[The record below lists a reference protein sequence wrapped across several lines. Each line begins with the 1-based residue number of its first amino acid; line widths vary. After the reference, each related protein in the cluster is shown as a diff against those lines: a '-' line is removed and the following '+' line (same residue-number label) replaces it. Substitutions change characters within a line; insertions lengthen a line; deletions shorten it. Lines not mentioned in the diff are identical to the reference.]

1 MKRITPAIVLFI
13 GFALLSSVVWAAS
26 QSSKPVKVAA
36 KASPGVALA
45 ATLSQVTGVA
55 ISPMLGVCAVGAY
68 TWFNTP
74 EEKRASLPWYAQPRY
89 WIIGL
94 LIVAA
99 CACKDSLGAV
109 LPPGWKKPLDVAET
123 LENKVSGLVAVG
135 AFLPFTMDS
144 LVKLLGHG
152 GGVGTAGLPPVASG
166 LAMIQVGTIDFS
178 WVGAVALMPLAAA
191 IFFVVWITS
200 HAINVLILLSP
211 WGAVDAALKSLRLG
225 LLSLLTVTAWV
236 NPVLGAVLS
245 IVIIFFAWLCAGWA
259 FRLTVFGTVFC
270 WDFFTIRR
278 ARFRPAANDNWLFS
292 ARNLAGVPPR
302 TSGRL
307 HRGADGRLVFSFR
320 PWLVLRQ
327 RTVEVPGAGL
337 AVGRG
342 AFYSAIVAR
351 GEAGEATLFLLP
363 PRYQGHAADLAHAY
377 DIPNVVDLVL
387 RRAWAWLKDMLGFG
401 PRRPALAGGSG

>member
-1 MKRITPAIVLFI
+1 MKRITPAIALFI

-26 QSSKPVKVAA
+26 QSAKPA
-36 KASPGVALA
+36 KTTGTPAPGVALA

-55 ISPMLGVCAVGAY
+55 ISPMLGVSAVGAY
-68 TWFNTP
+68 TWLNTP
-74 EEKRASLPWYAQPRY
+74 KEKRASLPWYAQPQY

-135 AFLPFTMDS
+135 AFLPFTMDT

-152 GGVGTAGLPPVASG
+152 GGVGTAGLASAASG
-166 LAMIQVGTIDFS
+166 LAMIQVGAIDFS

-191 IFFVVWITS
+191 IFLVVWITS
-200 HAINVLILLSP
+200 HAIHVLILLSP
-211 WGAVDAALKSLRLG
+211 WGAVDAALKSLRTGVLA
-225 LLSLLTVTAWV
+225 LLTVTAWI
-236 NPVLGAVLS
+236 NPAVGAVLS
-245 IVIIFFAWLCAGWA
+245 VVIIFLAWLCAGWA

-292 ARNLAGVPPR
+292 ARNLPGVPPR

-307 HRGADGRLVFSFR
+307 HRGEDGRLVFSFR
-320 PWLVLRQ
+320 PWLVLPL
-327 RTVEVPGAGL
+327 RTAEVPAVGL

-351 GEAGEATLFLLP
+351 NESGEAILFLLP

-377 DIPNVVDLVL
+377 NIPSVVDVGL
-387 RRAWAWLKDMLGFG
+387 RRAWAWLKEMLGFG
-401 PRRPALAGGSG
+401 RRQPAPAAG

>member
-1 MKRITPAIVLFI
+1 
-13 GFALLSSVVWAAS
+13 
-26 QSSKPVKVAA
+26 
-36 KASPGVALA
+36 
-45 ATLSQVTGVA
+45 
-55 ISPMLGVCAVGAY
+55 MLGVCAVGAY

-109 LPPGWKKPLDVAET
+109 LPPGWKKPRDVAET

-135 AFLPFTMDS
+135 AFIPFTMDS

-152 GGVGTAGLPPVASG
+152 GGVGTAGLPSVASG

-178 WVGAVALMPLAAA
+178 WVGAIALMPLAAA

-236 NPVLGAVLS
+236 NPMLGAVLS
-245 IVIIFFAWLCAGWA
+245 VVIIFVAWLCAGWA
-259 FRLTVFGTVFC
+259 FRLPVYGTVFC
-270 WDFFTIRR
+270 WDFFTLRR
-278 ARFRPAANDNWLFS
+278 ARFRPAANDNWMFTDRKLEGFRAAPAAACIGKRTAGWCLFIVRGWCCGG
-292 ARNLAGVPPR
+292 ARLRSRLPASRWAAGCSIRRLSRASKGSRRRCFFCPR
-302 TSGRL
+302 ATRDTL
-307 HRGADGRLVFSFR
+307 RT
-320 PWLVLRQ
+320 WLTPTTFLR
-327 RTVEVPGAGL
+327 
-337 AVGRG
+337 
-342 AFYSAIVAR
+342 
-351 GEAGEATLFLLP
+351 
-363 PRYQGHAADLAHAY
+363 
-377 DIPNVVDLVL
+377 
-387 RRAWAWLKDMLGFG
+387 
-401 PRRPALAGGSG
+401 